1 METAATKQPLEMSKA
16 AISDAVIRNQIGAG
30 PDVLISDVRSVRSV
44 GATML
49 ELLEDCYWGEAEALA
64 LACNKHWT
72 NIKERKTFWMDVALY
87 ITNNSAAP
95 VNDDDDAV
103 SNGDKL
109 LALITKIW
117 ADNQYEAKQNGL
129 VF

>member
-44 GATML
+44 GATMV

-64 LACNKHWT
+64 LACNKHWKD
-72 NIKERKTFWMDVALY
+72 IDERQAFWVDVAAY
-87 ITNNSAAP
+87 VANNSAIH
-95 VNDDDDAV
+95 DDDDDNTV
-103 SNGDKL
+103 SNGEKL

-117 ADNQYEAKQNGL
+117 ADNQYEAKLNGL
-129 VF
+129 VL